1 MPIRS
6 TEWTGW
12 TLRRKRMVIV
22 VSYSLIGGNNKP
34 KQAMTIMATC
44 GAQSAPPPSRPS
56 SLELQ
61 TTSVSPLVN
70 QRKDE

>member
-1 MPIRS
+1 MNRVDFA
-6 TEWTGW
+6 
-12 TLRRKRMVIV
+12 KKKMVIM

-34 KQAMTIMATC
+34 KRAMTIMATC
-44 GAQSAPPPSRPS
+44 RAQSAPLPSHLS
-56 SLELQ
+56 FLELQ